1 MTPLLLLLFTV
12 SSFWTHQRER
22 HSRTVG
28 VGVGER
34 CSTRLRPLMVLVGD
48 NFSGQADANP
58 SKVLGD
64 VVAMVACCVAR
75 VLAVPGDR
83 AVRVASQVAVLG
95 LPD

>member
-1 MTPLLLLLFTV
+1 
-12 SSFWTHQRER
+12 
-22 HSRTVG
+22 
-28 VGVGER
+28 
-34 CSTRLRPLMVLVGD
+34 MVLVGD

-95 LPD
+95 LPDCDAVFFQVGEELLVHC

>member
-1 MTPLLLLLFTV
+1 
-12 SSFWTHQRER
+12 
-22 HSRTVG
+22 
-28 VGVGER
+28 
-34 CSTRLRPLMVLVGD
+34 MVLVGD